1 MTELTVTEK
10 EKILISGKV
19 EKYDS
24 LSNLCSWNKSF
35 KVKIGDIYGI
45 FKPKDGEREYLRPA
59 VTGGTYYK
67 REYASYLINKFLGFN
82 LIPATVIIEIDGNI
96 GSLQEFIPNAK
107 IAMKH
112 KEKELEKF
120 CQEFIN
126 LFALDYII
134 YNSDRNWYNIL
145 VTENKLYA
153 IDNGL
158 SFGNDDLRM
167 DYINYVSP
175 NLSEIYVIMEKIK
188 HFLKSHDKYEE
199 LQKLLQNLLKPGEID
214 ACFAR
219 MKYLAEFISQNKRL
233 PVTKESAL
241 WHILLGRHSQKNR
254 KILPFWP

>member
-82 LIPATVIIEIDGNI
+82 LIPATVIREIDGNI

-145 VTENKLYA
+145 ITKNKLYA
-153 IDNGL
+153 IDNSL
-158 SFGNDDLRM
+158 AFGHDNFRI
-167 DYINYVSP
+167 DYINYISP
-175 NLSEIYVIMEKIK
+175 EISKIYVIMEKINC
-188 HFLKSHDKYEE
+188 FLKSQDKHEE

-219 MKYLAEFISQNKRL
+219 MNYLVKFISQNTRL
-233 PVTKESAL
+233 P
-241 WHILLGRHSQKNR
+241 IKNNFFWSFF
-254 KILPFWP
+254 KKNELPFWP